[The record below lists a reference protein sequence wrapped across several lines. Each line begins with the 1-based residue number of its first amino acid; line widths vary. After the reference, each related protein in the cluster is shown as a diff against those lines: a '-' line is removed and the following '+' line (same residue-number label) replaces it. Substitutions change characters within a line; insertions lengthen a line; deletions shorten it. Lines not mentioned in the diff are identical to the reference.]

1 MQNVWTLKVQ
11 KWTIW
16 LTFLAALILLR
27 HLFPVIF
34 LTFVLTYIAN
44 TLIKAMT
51 RRWNR
56 RRLNV
61 ALVFVLFLAVLVGAG
76 VLVVP
81 KMFGEVRQLAVF
93 SIVRDAANA
102 QPHATNGQ
110 PQVTNAKPHATNAQP
125 QQTPE
130 QPKED
135 GETAIDRQA
144 RRYVDTILVRLVG
157 PATFHSFERSES
169 YAGLM
174 QRVEDSI
181 RAFLP
186 KVIAGVREFVN
197 ASLSIF
203 VQFLLSIVL
212 SFLILWDLPSLE
224 RGVQSLATGRSSEVY
239 AEIAPS
245 ITAFGVM
252 LGRAFEAQ
260 TLIAMV
266 NAALTS
272 IGFLILGIPSIAL
285 LATIVFF
292 CSYVPVVGVM
302 LSTLP
307 AALFAFKAGGIVL
320 VFWLVVMVLLVHA
333 VEAYMLNPIIYGR
346 HMKMHP
352 VAILAILMVG
362 EHLFGIWGLLLG
374 VPMAAF
380 VWTYVIQGKDV
391 GPAAAPITTVPAA
404 EKSPS

>member
-1 MQNVWTLKVQ
+1 MPAMQSVWTPKVQ
-11 KWTIW
+11 KWMIW
-16 LTFLAALILLR
+16 LAFLATLILLR

-34 LTFVLTYIAN
+34 LTFVLAYIAN
-44 TLIKAMT
+44 TLVKLMT

-61 ALVFVLFLAVLVGAG
+61 VVVFILLLALLIGAG

-81 KMFGEVRQLAVF
+81 KMFSEVRQLAVF
-93 SIVRDAANA
+93 SIARDAAA
-102 QPHATNGQ
+102 TPPTTTQPR
-110 PQVTNAKPHATNAQP
+110 
-125 QQTPE
+125 
-130 QPKED
+130 D
-135 GETAIDRQA
+135 GETAIDREA
-144 RRYVDTILVRLVG
+144 RRYVDSILIRLVG
-157 PATFHSFERSES
+157 PATFQSFERSEA
-169 YAGLM
+169 YEGLM
-174 QRVEDSI
+174 QRVDAAISGFLPRVI
-181 RAFLP
+181 GAVRAF
-186 KVIAGVREFVN
+186 VN
-197 ASLSIF
+197 SSLAIF
-203 VQFLLSIVL
+203 LQFLLSIVL

-224 RGVQSLATGRSSEVY
+224 RGVESLASGRTAEVY

-245 ITAFGVM
+245 ITAFGMM

-260 TLIAMV
+260 TLIAVV
-266 NAALTS
+266 NAILTS

-307 AALFAFKAGGIVL
+307 AALFAFKTGGITLVL
-320 VFWLVVMVLLVHA
+320 WLVVMVLLVHA

-352 VAILAILMVG
+352 VAILVILMVG

-380 VWTYVIQGKDV
+380 VWTYVIHGKPV
-391 GPAAAPITTVPAA
+391 TPYTNRAA
-404 EKSPS
+404 